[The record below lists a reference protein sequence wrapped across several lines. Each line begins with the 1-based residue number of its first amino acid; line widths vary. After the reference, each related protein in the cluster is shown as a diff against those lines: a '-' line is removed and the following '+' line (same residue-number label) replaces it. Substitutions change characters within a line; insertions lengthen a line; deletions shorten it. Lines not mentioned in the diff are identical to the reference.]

1 MADVI
6 TRFKLETTQYDSK
19 LRDAAKGLSEFVKQA
34 EIGGKGFTNFS
45 QKSIE
50 AARALGTVTS
60 GANNL
65 KDKVKDLVGAYND
78 AAKAYNKLSQEQQQ
92 SDFGKALAQSIGQLS
107 ERIKDAKQE
116 LYGLD
121 NAVEQVKSK
130 AGGGLFG
137 EGGLTGML
145 AVTGGNL
152 LASGITKLGSEIADT
167 VQQSIELAKSGEGV
181 RLAFDRLNQ
190 PELLANL
197 KEATHGTVSELKL
210 MKAAVKFDDFKLP
223 VEQLGTLLAFAQK
236 KAKDTGQSVDYMVD
250 SIVTGLG
257 RKSLMILDNLG
268 LSAAQVKERM
278 AETGDMTTAVASIIK
293 EQMSEAGEYVETAA
307 DRAARAA
314 AEASDKMEKL
324 GREAMPVAEEWN
336 KAWNSIK
343 LGGMEVL
350 TTVLD
355 PIAESINDIQQILS
369 GEFELKIKANIPNLA
384 DGPLPTPKKQPGKD
398 HTVYA
403 PGGYVEVTDSN
414 TGAVIGG
421 QHFNNLKDVN
431 AIKDWQKSLFKTPKV
446 PKAPKAPKTE
456 EQLNNEQ
463 IGKLTQEYIKATD
476 ERRKAI
482 ESEIKTLQKRNEEIK
497 KLTDIAQGKIAP
509 EGSLDAL
516 NEELKK
522 LQTERGK
529 LSNPIEIEIQDQ
541 QIKEVQDEIDRLNG
555 KKVAIDIEANI
566 PDLRTPFER
575 LQDSIKLELSA
586 KNVDVD
592 KNTLKSLTEVVTK
605 YDIQTGTIDI
615 SKVMAQT
622 EELTKGGMEAG
633 AAYAKALQDAMVE
646 NLDLSTIQ
654 QRIGDEINIPDD
666 TWQALQDQINEKLKG
681 LGIEPI
687 KIDFSTGNVKK
698 QSKEMSKDW
707 QSAAQAVQAVG
718 SAMASIEDPAAKVVG
733 TVAQAIASIALGY
746 SQATVAAAQ
755 TGNPWVWA
763 AFAATG
769 LGQMISTISAIHAAT
784 GYAEGGMIKGNS
796 YSGDNIGGLV
806 DGSQFVGLNAG
817 EVVLS
822 ASQQSVLAGNLQAAG
837 GGKMEIVGVLTGENV
852 VLMADRWGRRT
863 GRGELLFG
871 KDL

>member
-19 LRDAAKGLSEFVKQA
+19 LRDASKGLQA
-34 EIGGKGFTNFS
+34 YGKRIETAGKDFTNFS
-45 QKSIE
+45 QKAVE
-50 AARALGTVTS
+50 AARSLGTIAS
-60 GANNL
+60 GANNT
-65 KDKVKDLVGAYND
+65 KDKLKDLVGAYND
-78 AAKAYNKLSQEQQQ
+78 VAKTYNKLTEQQRQ
-92 SDFGKALAQSIGQLS
+92 TDFGKAMSQSLEQLQV
-107 ERIKDAKQE
+107 RIKETKDE
-116 LYGLD
+116 LYGLSD
-121 NAVEQVKSK
+121 AVKGK
-130 AGGGLFG
+130 GGGLFG

-167 VQQSIELAKSGEGV
+167 IQQSIELAKSGEGV
-181 RLAFDRLNQ
+181 RLAFERLNQ
-190 PELLANL
+190 PGLLANL
-197 KEATHGTVSELKL
+197 KEATHGTVSELEL

-268 LSAAQVKERM
+268 LSAAQIKERM

-350 TTVLD
+350 TTVLG

-421 QHFNNLKDVN
+421 QHFDNLKDAN

-446 PKAPKAPKTE
+446 PKTQKTPKTE

-476 ERRKAI
+476 DRRKAI
-482 ESEIKTLQKRNEEIK
+482 EAEIKGLQQRNEEIK
-497 KLTDIAQGKIAP
+497 KLTDLAQGKVAP
-509 EGSLDAL
+509 EGSLNAL
-516 NEELKK
+516 NDELKK

-529 LSNPIEIEIQDQ
+529 LSDPIEIELQDQ

-555 KKVAIDIEANI
+555 KKVEVELKVNGLSSFEQLQQRMKIKIAEQNMEVDANTFQTLMQTAIQNGIDGLDPQFASLQEKMREGMNI
-566 PDLRTPFER
+566 PDSAWED
-575 LQDSIKLELSA
+575 LQ
-586 KNVDVD
+586 
-592 KNTLKSLTEVVTK
+592 T
-605 YDIQTGTIDI
+605 
-615 SKVMAQT
+615 
-622 EELTKGGMEAG
+622 
-633 AAYAKALQDAMVE
+633 
-646 NLDLSTIQ
+646 
-654 QRIGDEINIPDD
+654 
-666 TWQALQDQINEKLKG
+666 QINEKLKE

-687 KIDFSTGNVKK
+687 KIDFKTGNLAKDGKDVA
-698 QSKEMSKDW
+698 KEW
-707 QSAAQAVQAVG
+707 NSAANAISSVG
-718 SAMASIEDPAAKVVG
+718 SAMQSIEDPSAKIVG
-733 TVAQAIASIALGY
+733 TIAQAIATIALTYAQSLKGTFTPWDWIAGAA
-746 SQATVAAAQ
+746 SGMATMMSV
-755 TGNPWVWA
+755 
-763 AFAATG
+763 
-769 LGQMISTISAIHAAT
+769 ISAIHSAT
-784 GYAEGGMIKGNS
+784 GYAQGGIVKGNS
-796 YSGDNIGGLV
+796 YSGDNIMANGGAI
-806 DGSQFVGLNAG
+806 GLNAG
-817 EVVLS
+817 ELVLNRAQQNTL
-822 ASQQSVLAGNLQAAG
+822 ASELQGSG
-837 GGKMEIVGVLTGENV
+837 GGSDRYMPSFVSGEQIWIALN
-852 VLMADRWGRRT
+852 AYTKRT
-863 GRGELLFG
+863 GRGELVTWR
-871 KDL
+871 